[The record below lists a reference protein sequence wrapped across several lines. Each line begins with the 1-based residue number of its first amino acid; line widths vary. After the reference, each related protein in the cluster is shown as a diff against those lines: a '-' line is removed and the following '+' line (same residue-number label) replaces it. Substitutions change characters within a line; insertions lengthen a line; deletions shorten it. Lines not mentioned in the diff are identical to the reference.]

1 MRANQLK
8 HRTAAW
14 CGRIGTFVLLFVF
27 HTACSYADPTTPI
40 IDGVSSGSTEASSPI
55 APTHSDLILTG
66 KESMW
71 GVVGHPSNAV
81 LKLVNASPLLKSALN
96 AYQDAVDG
104 HGAIPFGEL
113 QEDWSGAKLV
123 ISPAREK
130 QLVMSPDVLAETPQ
144 DFVGD
149 LSHGLGYFYNY
160 DRDKRLYDD
169 LVPSHADGRRA
180 SVIAGGV
187 GVWMESRA
195 EVYNFLVQQQIINAS
210 RAARHGPIA
219 IKLANNDRSGG
230 LLQAAFDKQL
240 AVDHQSGLSEDEI
253 QGRLENLAYI
263 LTGNIAVPKRS
274 AVSSAPSGQAVIN
287 QSDIPVLAAGGS
299 KSDDRDTVINGFLTR
314 LKSVADSGMLDD
326 VDKTMKTLNMGYNAQ
341 TSQMAASPPDC
352 AIDWHPKSELKT
364 IAQRT
369 GNDWYGPTQFGI
381 LNFHVPVFF
390 ANAPEVIKDAPEML
404 YTVTHTVRCTDS
416 FRIQDSTEAKLDLF
430 RLPPFACITVPD
442 IVRVFPGVRP
452 HFATDGAL
460 PYAYQGH
467 LDDDTGTDVT
477 FAFRAGAS
485 CALGVNITQSQ
496 ENGLR
501 FRRAVYKFQLCW
513 AEKRVD
519 YCAAHKQDGADAPNV
534 QDMSQ
539 YIIKRCPTMNALY
552 LKEPHTGDPPPASP
566 LGPYN
571 SGACH

>member
-1 MRANQLK
+1 
-8 HRTAAW
+8 
-14 CGRIGTFVLLFVF
+14 
-27 HTACSYADPTTPI
+27 
-40 IDGVSSGSTEASSPI
+40 
-55 APTHSDLILTG
+55 
-66 KESMW
+66 MW
-71 GVVGHPSNAV
+71 GVVGHPSDAV
-81 LKLVNASPLLKSALN
+81 LKLVNASSSLKSALN
-96 AYQDAVDG
+96 AYQDAVDH

-113 QEDWSGAKLV
+113 QEDWSGANLV

-149 LSHGLGYFYNY
+149 LSHSLGYFCNY

-169 LVPSHADGRRA
+169 LVPPHADGTQTSA
-180 SVIAGGV
+180 IAGGV
-187 GVWMESRA
+187 GVWIESRA
-195 EVYNFLVQQQIINAS
+195 EVYNFLVQQQVIKATH
-210 RAARHGPIA
+210 AAQHGPVA

-230 LLQAAFDKQL
+230 LLQAALDKQL
-240 AVDHQSGLSEDEI
+240 AVDHQSGLSKNEI
-253 QGRLENLAYI
+253 QDRLENLAYI
-263 LTGNIAVPKRS
+263 LTGNIAVPKRP
-274 AVSSAPSGQAVIN
+274 AVPSAPASQAVISQN
-287 QSDIPVLAAGGS
+287 DIPVLAAVGS
-299 KSDDRDTVINGFLTR
+299 KSDDRDTVVNGFLTR

-326 VDKTMKTLNMGYNAQ
+326 VDKTMKTLDMGYNAQ
-341 TSQMAASPPDC
+341 TWQMAASPPDC
-352 AIDWHPKSELKT
+352 SIDWHPKSELKT
-364 IAQRT
+364 TVQRT
-369 GNDWYGPTQFGI
+369 GDDWYGPTQFGV
-381 LNFHVPVFF
+381 LNFHVPAFF
-390 ANAPEVIKDAPEML
+390 VNPLIVIKDAPAIL

-416 FRIQDSTEAKLDLF
+416 FRIQDSTEAKLDF
-430 RLPPFACITVPD
+430 IRLPPFACITVPD

-513 AEKRVD
+513 AETRVD
-519 YCAAHKQDGADAPNV
+519 YCAAHKQNAADAPNV

-539 YIIKRCPTMNALY
+539 YIMKRCPTMNALY
-552 LKEPHTGDPPPASP
+552 LQEPRTGDLPPASP
-566 LGPYN
+566 PGPYN
-571 SGACH
+571 SGACR